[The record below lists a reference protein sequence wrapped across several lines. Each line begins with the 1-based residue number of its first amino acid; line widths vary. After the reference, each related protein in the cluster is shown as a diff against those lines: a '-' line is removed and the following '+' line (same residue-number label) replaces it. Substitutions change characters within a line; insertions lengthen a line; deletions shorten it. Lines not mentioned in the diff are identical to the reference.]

1 MNHLKH
7 PATIIAAVA
16 LFAAIGGGT
25 AAYASGLISGSQIK
39 NHSIAAK
46 KLTKSAVKSLHGR
59 RGPAG
64 PAGSRGPQGVQGPVG
79 PSNATSTFTSGS
91 VNIGGGDT
99 TLASL
104 ALAAGSYVVM
114 ATTSIYNTSAN
125 ENSDCGLNDSKA
137 GFLGSDGL
145 VSTDVTNGSQQ
156 ALSLV
161 APVTTTGST
170 VDIDCTS
177 SDVHTNAYDTRLVVI
192 KVGSVTGTL
201 RHGSRKAL
209 SPRVGR

>member
-16 LFAAIGGGT
+16 LFVAIGGGT

-39 NHSIAAK
+39 NHSIPAK
-46 KLTKSAVKSLHGR
+46 KLTKSAIKSLHGR

-64 PAGSRGPQGVQGPVG
+64 PRGPQGVQGPVG
-79 PSNATSTFTSGS
+79 PSSATSTFTSGS

-104 ALAAGSYVVM
+104 ALPAGSYLVM
-114 ATTSIYNTSAN
+114 ATTSIYNNSAN
-125 ENSDCGLNDSKA
+125 ENASCGLNDSKA

-145 VSTDVTNGSQQ
+145 VSTDVTNDHQQ
-156 ALSLV
+156 AVSLV
-161 APVTTTGST
+161 APVTSTGST

-177 SDVHTNAYDTRLVVI
+177 SDVNTNAYDTRLVVL

-209 SPRVGR
+209 SPRVGK